1 MKAPVLE
8 YNQHSVLSSEF
19 NTGIV
24 LTTDFKRHIGNGEV
38 FHIFQ
43 TYDLAIEFIDKKLTE
58 SDNYEFNVYN
68 SKGKYLLTK
77 DINGKR

>member
-1 MKAPVLE
+1 MKAPILE
-8 YNQHSVLSSEF
+8 YNQHSVLSAEF

-24 LTTDFKRHIGNGEV
+24 LTTDFKRHIGNGKV

-58 SDNYEFNVYN
+58 SDNYEFNVYD